1 MRYAWI
7 QENPPHWDRSKARIV
22 GESPGIFGLGP
33 YRDGDMLPGEWW
45 RVEENGAVLGF
56 GFMDC
61 TWGDAEILLA
71 VDASRR
77 REGVGTFIL
86 ERLAEEALARGVNY
100 LYNEIRATHPDPERL
115 ARWLENRGFKSSRD
129 DRLLRR
135 SVKP

>member
-1 MRYAWI
+1 MSYAWI
-7 QENPPHWDRSKARIV
+7 QESPPHWDRSKARIL
-22 GESPGIFGLGP
+22 GEPPDVFGLGS

-45 RVEENGAVLGF
+45 RVEENGTVLGY

-77 REGVGTFIL
+77 SQGVGTFIL
-86 ERLAEEALARGVNY
+86 ERLQEEALARGVNY
-100 LYNEIRATHPDPERL
+100 LYNEIRAAHPDPEGL
-115 ARWLENRGFKSSRD
+115 TRWLEKRGFKSSHA